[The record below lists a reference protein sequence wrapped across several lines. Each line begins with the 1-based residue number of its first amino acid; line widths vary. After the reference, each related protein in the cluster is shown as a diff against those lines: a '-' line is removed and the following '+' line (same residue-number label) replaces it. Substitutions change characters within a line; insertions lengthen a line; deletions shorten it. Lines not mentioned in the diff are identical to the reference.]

1 MSIQKKTKRRKDLKQ
16 GIYWKTFVTEDLN
29 NQNFK
34 KTVLLFDILSF
45 LLQNFSPI
53 NLERKLD
60 SEKEWEMVTFLWDEF
75 VTHDFARYMYKI
87 ENYIDISK
95 PNLTYQKANN
105 IAKKFTSE
113 PPNRINLLI
122 YEIEEKFKLIHYIYS
137 SLFSKIYNRTSQF
150 GIQNKNTFDFYFQ
163 TWKNRKQNG
172 LVVTRVVDKLPPN
185 QAKQVTTEVLSQP
198 KDPKDY

>member
-75 VTHDFARYMYKI
+75 VTHDFVRYMYKI

-122 YEIEEKFKLIHYIYS
+122 YKIEEKFKLIHYIYS

>member
-75 VTHDFARYMYKI
+75 VTHDFVRYMYKI